1 MTGTPIK
8 FAVAGALALGAAFV
22 AAPASA
28 APMLDPGIAHSS
40 DLSGAKPEAVRWVC
54 GPYRCFWRPGP
65 RFYGGYGFYG
75 PRPFRG
81 YGYGRPFRGYGYGGG
96 YGRRFW

>member
-1 MTGTPIK
+1 MTSTPIK
-8 FAVAGALALGAAFV
+8 FAVAGALALGAAFA

-28 APMLDPGIAHSS
+28 APLLDPGVAHAS

-54 GPYRCFWRPGP
+54 GPYRCFFRPGP

-75 PRPFRG
+75 PRRF
-81 YGYGRPFRGYGYGGG
+81 YGG
-96 YGRRFW
+96 YGPRRFYGGPRRFY